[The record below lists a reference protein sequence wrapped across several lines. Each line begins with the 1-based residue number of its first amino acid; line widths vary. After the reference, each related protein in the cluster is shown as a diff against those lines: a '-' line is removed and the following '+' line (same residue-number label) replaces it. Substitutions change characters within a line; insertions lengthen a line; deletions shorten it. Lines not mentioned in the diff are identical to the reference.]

1 MCFCFTFD
9 SCLSFAAF
17 PSYLLLLLHF
27 LCWVCFFFFP
37 PLKSSTQVPR
47 SGTTV
52 NSPELRY
59 ISRHWLM
66 LRNSCSRPGHSVG
79 PCYDSSSFSTCF
91 LSHVF
96 PLRFHLP
103 VLPSLPLPLPY
114 FHSSCLSPPY
124 TSLHTGPILQ
134 YDYACE
140 HGGKCVCLVPV
151 CVSGCTQLHR
161 CCCCS
166 VS

>member
-1 MCFCFTFD
+1 MIPVCPLLSAPLTFAF
-9 SCLSFAAF
+9 SCTSFAGSA
-17 PSYLLLLLHF
+17 S
-27 LCWVCFFFFP
+27 FFP

-52 NSPELRY
+52 NSPGLRY

-66 LRNSCSRPGHSVG
+66 LRNSCSRPGRPVG

-91 LSHVF
+91 LSHPF

-114 FHSSCLSPPY
+114 SHSSCLSSPY
-124 TSLHTGPILQ
+124 SSPSQGLSCSMTMLASM
-134 YDYACE
+134 E
-140 HGGKCVCLVPV
+140 
-151 CVSGCTQLHR
+151 VSVR
-161 CCCCS
+161 A
-166 VS
+166 